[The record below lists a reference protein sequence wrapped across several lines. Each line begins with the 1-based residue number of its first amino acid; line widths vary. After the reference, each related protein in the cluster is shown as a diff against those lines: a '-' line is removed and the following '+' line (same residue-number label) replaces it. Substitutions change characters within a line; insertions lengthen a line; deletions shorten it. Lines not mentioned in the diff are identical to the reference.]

1 MRKVLLMSHG
11 KFAEGIYDTVKMLIG
26 EYGDVFVY
34 SAYSKNE
41 SESIPDF
48 IKKHCVDK
56 DEDDEVIIL
65 TDLIGGSVTN
75 TCITEVVEN
84 KYPNVYIIAG
94 MNLPL
99 VLEILLAPAENIQNL
114 IEGKVE
120 TAKKGI
126 VFVNKALQINVL
138 NIGWKF

>member
-1 MRKVLLMSHG
+1 M
-11 KFAEGIYDTVKMLIG
+11 
-26 EYGDVFVY
+26 
-34 SAYSKNE
+34 
-41 SESIPDF
+41 
-48 IKKHCVDK
+48 
-56 DEDDEVIIL
+56 
-65 TDLIGGSVTN
+65 
-75 TCITEVVEN
+75 EN

-138 NIGWKF
+138 NIG

>member
-11 KFAEGIYDTVKMLIG
+11 KFAEGIYETVKMLIG
-26 EYGDVFVY
+26 DYENIFVY
-34 SAYSKNE
+34 SAYLKNDN
-41 SESIPDF
+41 ESIPDF

-75 TCITEVVEN
+75 TCITEVLEK

-99 VLEILLAPAENIQNL
+99 VLEILLAPDENIQNL
-114 IEGKVE
+114 IESKVE

-126 VFVNKALQINVL
+126 VFVNKALQINLL
-138 NIGWKF
+138 NI